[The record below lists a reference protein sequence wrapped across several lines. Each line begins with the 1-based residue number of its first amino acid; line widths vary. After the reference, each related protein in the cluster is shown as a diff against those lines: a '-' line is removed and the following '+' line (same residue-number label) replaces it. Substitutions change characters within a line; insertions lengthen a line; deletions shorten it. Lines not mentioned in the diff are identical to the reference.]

1 MRIEKWQRLKGDPI
15 LILQLPRR
23 PVKEAADLR
32 RPRQQEVNHLS
43 KASGVVHP
51 PARQDDARSH
61 TKVREDETG
70 RHKC

>member
-32 RPRQQEVNHLS
+32 RPRQQEVNHS
-43 KASGVVHP
+43 VKADGVAHP
-51 PARQDDARSH
+51 PTRQDAVKSR
-61 TKVREDETG
+61 TKAREDENG
-70 RHKC
+70 RHNC